1 MATTRIGA
9 PTMHVFMMPDYR
21 VDNPYQTLLADAL
34 QAEGVTVYFPQG
46 YRRVLP
52 IWRAVRQQPEMI
64 AVLHLHWVNPYL
76 KGSNWLV
83 RLVYSIKF
91 LLDVLMV
98 RLSGVRV
105 VWTVHNRISHETR
118 FPRLER
124 WTQRMLTHLVD
135 RLIVHHQSALDELVQ
150 SYHLDYSRIAVIPH
164 GHYRQAYGVAID
176 PVEARRA
183 LNLPQNGRLYLH
195 LGMLRPYKGIEQLL
209 QVWQQQKSFLEGNT
223 LVIAGKPLDESY
235 GQELAKQAA
244 IAGAIFHAGFVEG
257 DRLPLYFS
265 AADVVVLPFKA
276 ILTSGSL
283 ILAMSYGKPVI
294 APRTDTML
302 ETLGAA
308 DWLLYDPQ
316 DEQGLLYA
324 LKDST
329 QVDLGVLSRLVM
341 QECDRLDWGAI
352 GEKTQQLY
360 KLTAS

>member
-1 MATTRIGA
+1 MNV
-9 PTMHVFMMPDYR
+9 MMMPDYR
-21 VDNPYQTLLADAL
+21 MDNPYQTLLANAL
-34 QAEGVTVYFPQG
+34 QAEGVAVYFPQG

-52 IWRAVRQQPEMI
+52 IWRAVRQQPVAI

-76 KGSNWLV
+76 KGSDWLT

-105 VWTVHNRISHETR
+105 VWTVHNRIAHETH

-124 WTQRMLTHLVD
+124 WTQQMLAHLVD
-135 RLIVHHQSALDELVQ
+135 RLIVHHQSALNELVQ
-150 SYHLDYSRIAVIPH
+150 SYRLDQFRVEVIPH
-164 GHYRQAYGVAID
+164 GHYREAYGAAINAL
-176 PVEARRA
+176 EARRL
-183 LNLPQNGRLYLH
+183 LNLPLTGRLYLH
-195 LGMLRPYKGIEQLL
+195 LGMLRPYKGIEHLL
-209 QVWQQQKSFLEGNT
+209 QVWQEQKSILEGNT
-223 LVIAGKPLDESY
+223 LVIAGKPLDAGY
-235 GQELAKQAA
+235 GEKLERLAAL
-244 IAGAIFHAGFVEG
+244 AGAILHSGFIEG
-257 DRLPLYFS
+257 DRIPLYFS

-294 APRTDTML
+294 APRTDTIV

-329 QVDLGVLSRLVM
+329 QVDLDGLSRLMM
-341 QECDRLDWGAI
+341 QECDRLDWRYIAK
-352 GEKTQQLY
+352 ETQQTY
-360 KLTAS
+360 RARFKRYFR

>member
-1 MATTRIGA
+1 MN
-9 PTMHVFMMPDYR
+9 VLMMPDYR
-21 VDNPYQTLLADAL
+21 MDNPYQTLLANAL
-34 QAEGVTVYFPQG
+34 QAEGVVVYFPQG

-52 IWRAVRQQPEMI
+52 IWRAIRQQPVAI

-76 KGSNWLV
+76 KGSNWLT

-118 FPRLER
+118 FPRLEQ
-124 WTQRMLTHLVD
+124 WTQRMLTHLAN
-135 RLIVHHQSALDELVQ
+135 RLIVHHQSALNELVQ
-150 SYHLDYSRIAVIPH
+150 SYRLDQSRVEVIPH
-164 GHYRQAYGVAID
+164 GHYREAYGAAINAL
-176 PVEARRA
+176 EARRL
-183 LNLPQNGRLYLH
+183 LNLPLTGRLYLH
-195 LGMLRPYKGIEQLL
+195 LGMLRPYKGIEHLL
-209 QVWQQQKSFLEGNT
+209 QVWQEQKSILEGNT
-223 LVIAGKPLDESY
+223 LVIAGKPLDAGY
-235 GQELAKQAA
+235 GEELGRQAA
-244 IAGAIFHAGFVEG
+244 LAGAILHSGFVER
-257 DRLPLYFS
+257 DRIPLYFS

-294 APRTDTML
+294 APRTDTIV

-329 QVDLGVLSRLVM
+329 QIDLDGLSRLMM
-341 QECDRLDWGAI
+341 QECDRLDWRYIAK
-352 GEKTQQLY
+352 ETQQTY
-360 KLTAS
+360 RARFKRYFR

>member
-1 MATTRIGA
+1 MN
-9 PTMHVFMMPDYR
+9 VLMMPDYR
-21 VDNPYQTLLADAL
+21 MDNPYQTLLANAL
-34 QAEGVTVYFPQG
+34 QAEGVAVYFPQG

-52 IWRAVRQQPEMI
+52 IWRAVRQQPVAI

-76 KGSNWLV
+76 KGSDWLT

-105 VWTVHNRISHETR
+105 VWTVHNRIAHETH
-118 FPRLER
+118 FLRLER

-135 RLIVHHQSALDELVQ
+135 CLIVHHQSALHELVQ
-150 SYHLDYSRIAVIPH
+150 SYHLDPSRIKVIPH
-164 GHYRQAYGVAID
+164 GHYREAYGAAID
-176 PVEARRA
+176 ALEARKA
-183 LNLPQNGRLYLH
+183 LNLPLTGRLYLH

-209 QVWQQQKSFLEGNT
+209 QVWQEQKSILEGNT
-223 LVIAGKPLDESY
+223 LVIAGKPLDEDY
-235 GQELAKQAA
+235 GQALERQAA
-244 IAGAIFHAGFVEG
+244 IAGAILHSGFVG
-257 DRLPLYFS
+257 SDRIPLYFS

-294 APRTDTML
+294 APCTDTIV

-329 QVDLGVLSRLVM
+329 QVDLDGLSRLVR
-341 QECDRLDWGAI
+341 QECDRLDWRYIAK
-352 GEKTQQLY
+352 ETQQIY
-360 KLTAS
+360 RARFKRYFR